1 MKQQLTLLLTVLCMV
16 ACGHRDDSQREQT
29 PLKVKT
35 MVLSPATGGI
45 TSRYVGTIEPIRET
59 PLSLQ
64 SVGRVVS
71 VSAKNGQC
79 VKKGQTLMAID
90 NTQAMNALQTAE
102 ASLKHAQDGYD
113 RVSKVH
119 SKGVVSDQKMV
130 EIESQLAQA
139 RSLYEAAK
147 QQLAEC
153 TLIAP
158 CDGLVDGLNIEI
170 GQTIIPGT
178 KVCSLLDVTAF
189 NVRFTVPE
197 AEINGIEKNHHSMEG
212 TVECG
217 AIDTVLPIVITEKG
231 VTANPLTHTYDVVAA
246 VRGGADLLKTGMVG
260 KVILEKSEILNP
272 KSENPSSLIIPASCV
287 LMKPEG
293 PTVWVLSNGE
303 AERRPITLDGYQAN
317 GVRIASG
324 LQAGDT
330 LIVEGYQKLY
340 KGCKISCE
348 DK

>member
-1 MKQQLTLLLTVLCMV
+1 MKRQLTLLLTVLCLV
-16 ACGHRDDSQREQT
+16 ACGHRDDSQREQAS
-29 PLKVKT
+29 LKVKT
-35 MVLSPATGGI
+35 MVLSPATGGM

-71 VSAKNGQC
+71 VSAKNGQR

-178 KVCSLLDVTAF
+178 KICSLLDVTAF

-197 AEINGIEKNHHSMEG
+197 AEINGIEKNHRSMEG

-246 VRGGADLLKTGMVG
+246 VRGGADLLKAGMVG
-260 KVILEKSEILNP
+260 KVILEKSP
-272 KSENPSSLIIPASCV
+272 NPSSLIIPASCV

-317 GVRIASG
+317 GVRVASG
-324 LQAGDT
+324 LQPGDT
-330 LIVEGYQKLY
+330 LIIEGYQKLY
-340 KGCKISCE
+340 KGCKVIC
-348 DK
+348 DL

>member
-1 MKQQLTLLLTVLCMV
+1 MKQQLTLLLTVLCLV
-16 ACGHRDDSQREQT
+16 ACGHRDDSQREQA

-35 MVLSPATGGI
+35 MVLSPATGGM

-71 VSAKNGQC
+71 ISAKNGQR

-139 RSLYEAAK
+139 KSLYAAAK

-153 TLIAP
+153 TLKAP
-158 CDGLVDGLNIEI
+158 CDGIMDGLKAEK
-170 GQTIIPGT
+170 GQTLIPGA
-178 KVCSLLDVTAF
+178 KVCSILDVSSF
-189 NVRFTVPE
+189 SVRFTVPE
-197 AEINGIEKNHHSMEG
+197 GEIKGLTGERISG
-212 TVECG
+212 LVEC
-217 AIDTVLPIVITEKG
+217 AAVDTVLPIEITEKS
-231 VTANPLTHTYDVVAA
+231 VTANPVTHTYDVVAKIK
-246 VRGGADLLKTGMVG
+246 GGKEILMNGMVAKVMIHGG
-260 KVILEKSEILNP
+260 KHQSSEEIVVPAGCILL
-272 KSENPSSLIIPASCV
+272 
-287 LMKPEG
+287 KPEG
-293 PTVWVLSNGE
+293 PTVWVVEQGE
-303 AERRPITLDGYQAN
+303 AVRREITTGGYLSS
-317 GVRIASG
+317 GVRVTSG
-324 LQAGDT
+324 LNPGDS

-340 KGCKISCE
+340 KGCKVVCN
-348 DK
+348 

>member
-16 ACGHRDDSQREQT
+16 ACGHRDDSHREQA

-35 MVLSPATGGI
+35 MVLSPATGGM
-45 TSRYVGTIEPIRET
+45 TSRYVGTIEPVRET

-71 VSAKNGQC
+71 VSAKNGQR

-197 AEINGIEKNHHSMEG
+197 AEINGIEKNHRSMEG

-231 VTANPLTHTYDVVAA
+231 VTANPLTHTYDVVAS
-246 VRGGADLLKTGMVG
+246 VRGGVNLLKTGMVG
-260 KVILEKSEILNP
+260 KVVLT
-272 KSENPSSLIIPASCV
+272 PSAVSHQPSAVSSIIIPASCV

-303 AERRPITLDGYQAN
+303 AERRPISLDGYQAN
-317 GVRIASG
+317 GVRVAFG

-330 LIVEGYQKLY
+330 LIIEGYQKLY

-348 DK
+348 DE